1 MSLLTGFAVVVTE
14 AALAIYRKLH
24 AVHFGVYGATMVGKT
39 TLHHQLRT
47 RGEVQQIKERTVGRH
62 RASRKYV
69 KLDGDAHTLKTA
81 DIGGEA
87 IYWKEWL
94 KDMRERK
101 VKYVIFMIDH
111 RHLDNDSNM
120 DHQIAWKFFVDA
132 MINDYWPDGKKKKDA
147 DFPLAVGIWANK
159 YDIWGEKYPTEDI
172 LKHEIFEPFRYGMS
186 KLNDRG
192 IPCFKYIVS
201 AKSDPE
207 MVYKGIFTMIK
218 DY

>member
-1 MSLLTGFAVVVTE
+1 MPDPTGTALVG
-14 AALAIYRKLH
+14 AAMWGQMLYHTYRPRKVGIY
-24 AVHFGVYGATMVGKT
+24 GTPMVGKT

-111 RHLDNDSNM
+111 RHLDN
-120 DHQIAWKFFVDA
+120 ALFVA
-132 MINDYWPDGKKKKDA
+132 IQ
-147 DFPLAVGIWANK
+147 
-159 YDIWGEKYPTEDI
+159 
-172 LKHEIFEPFRYGMS
+172 
-186 KLNDRG
+186 
-192 IPCFKYIVS
+192 
-201 AKSDPE
+201 
-207 MVYKGIFTMIK
+207 
-218 DY
+218 